1 MENTEVATSETA
13 PMPLNVSFV
22 IADHIVSKNY
32 QKTLTALPLV
42 TKQEQ
47 LVPTKTLK
55 NGQWIE
61 GKRKMVA
68 SDQARFFKLEKIVYD
83 RKENNLQKLTNLY
96 SAASAAGID
105 VAMIIHS
112 DGKETAVYIGVIER
126 ENRSRLQPKA
136 EAIQNYFSG
145 NFQGSNIV
153 ELDNEKLDDLM
164 RKCLPADDDTV
175 VSVSG
180 VPSIRSAEYED
191 NDTFYQGMEK
201 LLDAMHGE
209 PFSAIFVANAVSND
223 RIQDIRAE
231 YEMLYSALVPFA
243 KSTVTFSDS
252 NSDSITKT
260 LSDSLSD
267 TVGSNTSSSLSLG
280 VTKGTAHTAGSA
292 TTNTDTSSI
301 NRGKNSG
308 FSLGPFSFGKNV
320 GSSYSHS
327 KSRTESVADTISFA
341 KTKTKT
347 TTTGTSNAHTVTKTT
362 SDGTTETY
370 TYGKSLQLSY
380 ENKSVTTLLERIDA
394 QLERVKASES
404 FGLFAVSSYFTAP
417 DRTLAVR
424 AASAYKSI
432 VSGTNTGLESS
443 AINIWEDRDSL
454 TKIREYLT
462 LLYHPVFLLSK
473 EQTVSAATMVSA
485 QELALQMGLPKKSVP
500 GVTVVETA
508 AFGRN
513 IHSSNLQTMY
523 RNAYLDLGNIYH
535 MGREET
541 GNPAKLNIN
550 SLAMHTFV
558 TGSTGSG
565 KSNTV
570 YQMLHEISKKGRK
583 FLVVEPAKGEYK
595 NIFGNDPDV
604 HVYGTNPQLTK
615 LLRIN
620 PFSFPEQTHIYE
632 HMDRLI
638 EIFNVCWPMYAAM
651 PAVLKDAI
659 ERAYIDAGWNL
670 KTSVNRYNCR
680 IFPTFADVLWQIDA
694 VMEDSQYSANS
705 KGDYKGALS
714 TRLKSLTN
722 GINGMVFTAD
732 ELPAEA
738 LFDENVIVDLSRVGS
753 TETKSLI
760 MGLLVM
766 KLQEH
771 RMAQAAMNS
780 ELKHVTVLEEA
791 HNLLKRTSTE
801 QSAEGSNLLGK
812 SVEMITNA
820 IAEMRTYGEGFI
832 IVDQAPGLLDMAA
845 IRNTN
850 TKIILRLP
858 EYSDREL
865 TGRACGLTDDQIEE
879 LAKFEKGV
887 AAVYQND
894 WTEAVLCKVNHY
906 ACKEELFAQPDDY
919 TDRTEEAESILLSAV
934 ACGKLQDKIARLEE
948 ILPKTNFSAKLKC
961 SIMEFKCKENPNFSD
976 LAKIAYDFFQPEQL
990 LQKLS
995 KNASDGK
1002 DFLINNLEPAID
1014 GLNARE
1020 QEIILLMLSE
1030 EHIRRTPG
1038 DSKQLRVALRREQK
1052 V

>member
-1 MENTEVATSETA
+1 MQTTEMTEVTA
-13 PMPLNVSFV
+13 ADSAQIASFI

-32 QKTLTALPLV
+32 LKTLTELSVVPLQ
-42 TKQEQ
+42 KQTVPTTAFRDGQ
-47 LVPTKTLK
+47 LVK
-55 NGQWIE
+55 GE
-61 GKRKMVA
+61 RKMIT
-68 SDQARFFKLEKIVYD
+68 SDQARFFKIDKIVYD

-96 SAASAAGID
+96 SAAAAGGID
-105 VAMIIHS
+105 IAMIVHS
-112 DGKETAVYIGVIER
+112 DGNETSLYLGVIER
-126 ENRSRLQPKA
+126 ENRNRLQPKA
-136 EAIQNYFSG
+136 EAIENYFLG
-145 NFQGSNIV
+145 NFQGSQIV
-153 ELDNEKLDDLM
+153 ELDNEKLDNLLHRCIPSDET
-164 RKCLPADDDTV
+164 PV

-180 VPSIRSAEYED
+180 VPSIRTAEFED
-191 NDTFYQGMEK
+191 NEAFYQGMEK
-201 LLDAMHGE
+201 LLDAMHRE
-209 PFSAIFVANAVSND
+209 PFSAIFVANAVSPAKV
-223 RIQDIRAE
+223 QDIRAE
-231 YEMLYSALVPFA
+231 YEMLYSSLVPFS
-243 KSTVTFSDS
+243 KSTLTFSDS
-252 NSDSITKT
+252 NSDSVSRT
-260 LSDSLSD
+260 LSDSLAD
-267 TVGSNTSSSLSLG
+267 TVGSNKSSALSLG
-280 VTKGTAHTAGSA
+280 ITETKSHTTSEA
-292 TTNTDTSSI
+292 TTHSDTVGVSASANSGVNLLVVNAGTSKSI
-301 NRGKNSG
+301 N
-308 FSLGPFSFGKNV
+308 
-320 GSSYSHS
+320 YSHTV
-327 KSRTESVADTISFA
+327 SRTQSVSDTISFG
-341 KTKTKT
+341 KSRT
-347 TTTGTSNAHTVTKTT
+347 TTETVGTNQAHTVTKTT
-362 SDGTTETY
+362 SEGTTETY
-370 TYGKSLQLSY
+370 TQGKSLQLTY
-380 ENKSVTTLLERIDA
+380 ENKSITTLLERIDA
-394 QLERVKASES
+394 QLERIKNSES
-404 FGLFAVSSYFTAP
+404 FGLFAVSAYFTAP

-432 VSGTNTGLESS
+432 VSGTNTNLETSS
-443 AINIWEDRDSL
+443 INVWEDKQSL
-454 TKIREYLT
+454 QNIREYLT
-462 LLYHPVFLLSK
+462 LLYHPVFMLG
-473 EQTVSAATMVSA
+473 ERQTVSAASMVSA
-485 QELALQMGLPKKSVP
+485 QELALQMGMPKKSVH
-500 GVTVVETA
+500 GMSVVETA

-513 IHSSNLQTMY
+513 IHISSGQPLS
-523 RNAYLDLGNIYH
+523 RNAYLNLGNIYH
-535 MGREET
+535 MGREDA
-541 GNPAKLNIN
+541 GNPVRLNIN

-570 YQMLHEISKKGRK
+570 YQLLHEIRRKGRK

-595 NIFGNDPDV
+595 NVFGHSPDV
-604 HVYGTNPQLTK
+604 RVYGTNPRLTK

-638 EIFNVCWPMYAAM
+638 EIFSVCWPMYAAM

-670 KTSVNRYNCR
+670 KTSVNRYNSR
-680 IFPTFADVLWQIDA
+680 LFPTFGDVLRQIDA
-694 VMEDSQYSANS
+694 VMADSQYSANS
-705 KGDYKGALS
+705 KGDYVGALS

-732 ELPAEA
+732 ELSAEA

-801 QSAEGSNLLGK
+801 QSAESSNLLGK

-906 ACKEELFAQPDDY
+906 ACKEEPFTQVDDY
-919 TDRTEEAESILLSAV
+919 TDRTEEAESILLNAV

-948 ILPKTNFSAKLKC
+948 ILPKTNFSGKLKC
-961 SIMEFKCKENPNFSD
+961 SIMEFKRKENPNFSD

-1014 GLNARE
+1014 DLNARE

-1030 EHIRRTPG
+1030 EHIRRIPG